1 VGVPDPP
8 RRLGLVTLDQMA
20 TALLWAVENPPAQ
33 TRILDV
39 IAIRATAK

>member
-1 VGVPDPP
+1 VFLSGGTGHVAQP
-8 RRLGLVTLDQMA
+8 LEQMA

-39 IAIRATAK
+39 PAIRAISG